1 MWSPPT
7 WCTSTA
13 MTDHATS
20 EQHDPRPWLLDANVL
35 VALVLTTHVHH
46 RAAHTAL
53 RSCEVFATTP
63 VTEAAL
69 VRLLLNPAV
78 TGSRFG
84 ATDALRV
91 LRGLRHD
98 PRHRSLPDDTTL
110 TESYVDLSVLMGHRQ
125 VTDLHLLNLAARH
138 ACVLATFDGS
148 LAQSV
153 APSDR
158 MHLHLLPQ

>member
-1 MWSPPT
+1 M
-7 WCTSTA
+7 
-13 MTDHATS
+13 
-20 EQHDPRPWLLDANVL
+20 LDANVL
-35 VALVLTTHVHH
+35 VVLVLTTHIHR

-91 LRGLRHD
+91 LRGMRQD

-110 TESYVDLSVLMGHRQ
+110 TDAYVDLSVLMGHRQ
-125 VTDLHLLNLAARH
+125 VTDPHLIKLAARH
-138 ACVLATFDGS
+138 ACVLATFDAS
-148 LAQSV
+148 LAQAV

-158 MHLHLLPQ
+158 MHLQLLSQ